1 MSIGD
6 VITAVLLPVGA
17 AFSALGALGALRFPD
32 LHTRLHAATKPQT
45 IGLLLIL
52 GGVAP
57 QAGSVSAAAPLLLV
71 GFFQLLTAPVTAQTV
86 GGAAYRAGVI
96 DRATLTVDE
105 SRREGEDGPWFANR
119 SGEHRPE

>member
-1 MSIGD
+1 MSAGD
-6 VITAVLLPVGA
+6 VATAVLLPAGA
-17 AFSALGALGALRFPD
+17 VFSALGALGALRFPD
-32 LHTRLHAATKPQT
+32 LHSRLHAATKPQT

-71 GFFQLLTAPVTAQTV
+71 GFFQMLTAPVTAQTV

-96 DRATLTVDE
+96 DRAALTVDE
-105 SRREGEDGPWFANR
+105 SRQAGAGAAPAEPDR
-119 SGEHRPE
+119 

>member
-1 MSIGD
+1 MSLADG
-6 VITAVLLPVGA
+6 ITAVLLPAGA
-17 AFSALGALGALRFPD
+17 VFCALGALGVLRFPD
-32 LHTRLHAATKPQT
+32 LLSRLHAATKPQT

-96 DRATLTVDE
+96 DRDVLTVDE
-105 SRREGEDGPWFANR
+105 SPQERKP
-119 SGEHRPE
+119 